1 MIVTTTALS
10 SGHPGY
16 TETLPCTAPSAA
28 TARRLV
34 RTALAV
40 WGIEHCA
47 DAATLIVSELVAN
60 AVDHTDCRAIRVTV
74 TRPAPDVVRIAVVD
88 KCRTLPVPRTAGADD
103 EHGRGLAVVEACTW
117 RWGADRLPWGKRVWG
132 ELRCEIDG

>member
-1 MIVTTTALS
+1 MTVTTTARP

-40 WGIEHCA
+40 WGIEHRA

-60 AVDHTDCRAIRVTV
+60 AVDHTDCRVIRVTV

-88 KCRTLPVPRTAGADD
+88 KCRTLPVPRTAGSDD
-103 EHGRGLAVVEACTW
+103 ERGRGLAVVEECAW

-132 ELRCEIDG
+132 ELRCGIDG

>member
-1 MIVTTTALS
+1 MIVTTTRP

-16 TETLPCTAPSAA
+16 TETLPCTARSAA

-40 WGIEHCA
+40 WGMEHRA

-60 AVDHTDCRAIRVTV
+60 AVDHTECRVIRVTV
-74 TRPAPDVVRIAVVD
+74 TRPAPGLIRIAVVD
-88 KCRTLPVPRTAGADD
+88 KCRTLPVPRTAVTDD
-103 EHGRGLAVVEACTW
+103 ERGRGLAVVEECAW
-117 RWGADRLPWGKRVWG
+117 RWGIDRLPWGKRVWG
-132 ELRCEIDG
+132 ELRSGIDG

>member
-1 MIVTTTALS
+1 MIVTTTARP

-60 AVDHTDCRAIRVTV
+60 AVDHTDCRVI

-88 KCRTLPVPRTAGADD
+88 KCRTLPVPRLAGAN
-103 EHGRGLAVVEACTW
+103 EERGRGLTVVEECAW

-132 ELRCEIDG
+132 ELRCETDG

>member
-1 MIVTTTALS
+1 MIVTTTARP

-60 AVDHTDCRAIRVTV
+60 AVDHTDCRVMR
-74 TRPAPDVVRIAVVD
+74 
-88 KCRTLPVPRTAGADD
+88 
-103 EHGRGLAVVEACTW
+103 EECTW
-117 RWGADRLPWGKRVWG
+117 RWGADRLPWGKRVWD
-132 ELRCEIDG
+132 ELRCEIDE